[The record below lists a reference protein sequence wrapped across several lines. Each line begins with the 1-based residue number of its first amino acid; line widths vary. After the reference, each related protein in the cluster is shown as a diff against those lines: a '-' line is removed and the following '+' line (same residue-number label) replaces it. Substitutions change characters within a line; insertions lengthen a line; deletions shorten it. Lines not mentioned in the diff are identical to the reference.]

1 MNSELLN
8 IVSQISFGILLIA
21 LILTFIRL
29 LKGPNISDRI
39 SSMDLIAVIVM
50 GFIIIY
56 SMQINNTLYFDIAII
71 ISLVSFM
78 GTVALSTYM
87 KYKNNERNNN

>member
-8 IVSQISFGILLIA
+8 TVTLISFAILLIA
-21 LILTFIRL
+21 LVLAFIRL
-29 LKGPNISDRI
+29 IKGPNICDRV
-39 SSMDLIAVIVM
+39 SAMDLIAVIVM

-56 SMQINNTLYFDIAII
+56 SMQVNNAIYFDIAII

-78 GTVALSTYM
+78 GTVALSTYI
-87 KYKNNERNNN
+87 KNKNDERNNH